1 MRWRV
6 VSIVGGRS
14 RLRSIGLG
22 GCRAS
27 SRVCLLAPCRG
38 FSSRAWA
45 WSRWAVPPVGSFRG
59 WSWVGAEGPV
69 GAAQLQRSHAG
80 LGATGELGG
89 SPALSWSL
97 VRSPMANPSSRKS
110 AGGVP
115 VSVQGSPGSF
125 EGWSL
130 FHGRVVPAGI
140 GPRGHG
146 FEVGA
151 VVGEEASGEA
161 CPTRRFSR
169 QPGAPSSMV
178 RGRRHRCAPPAA
190 ERRRWA

>member
-1 MRWRV
+1 MV
-6 VSIVGGRS
+6 EGRS
-14 RLRSIGLG
+14 RLRGIGLV

-27 SRVCLLAPCRG
+27 SRACLVAPCCG
-38 FSSRAWA
+38 CSSRAWA

-59 WSWVGAEGPV
+59 WSWVGAEGSV
-69 GAAQLQRSHAG
+69 GAAQLQRSHAE
-80 LGATGELGG
+80 LGASGELGG

-97 VRSPMANPSSRKS
+97 VRSAVRISSSRKS

-146 FEVGA
+146 AELGG
-151 VVGEEASGEA
+151 VVGEGASGEA

-178 RGRRHRCAPPAA
+178 RGRLHGCAPPAA
-190 ERRRWA
+190 ERRR